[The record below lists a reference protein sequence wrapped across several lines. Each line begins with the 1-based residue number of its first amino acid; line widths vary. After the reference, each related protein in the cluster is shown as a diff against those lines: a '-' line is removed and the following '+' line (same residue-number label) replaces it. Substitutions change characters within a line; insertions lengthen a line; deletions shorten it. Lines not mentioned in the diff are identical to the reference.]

1 MLKPLFKLTGWR
13 IFNANEGPPDLDKIW
28 QDFNKR
34 LSKLFG
40 GKGKGDNS
48 GWGNNGGSD
57 GDKGGSNFRPTGR
70 GAGIGLGVILG
81 AIVALWL
88 ASGFYILPEGQNAAI
103 LRFGEFKNI
112 VTSAGFKWRLPKPI
126 EDHEMVNVQQLRQVE
141 VGYRGNVKTKQT
153 KESLMLTGDQSIVD
167 IQFAVQYRISNPADW
182 LFSNKPNRDVEEL
195 LRQAAETAMRAV
207 VGRKQIDDVL
217 YAEKDNVGKDAL
229 KEMQSIIDR
238 YKAGVTIN
246 DLTIQQVQPPEQV
259 QAAFEDANK
268 AAQDRE
274 RLINEGRAYANDVI
288 PKARGTSARLL
299 LEAEGY
305 KARVVSTAEGD
316 ASRFN
321 QVLTEYSKAPQV
333 TRERIYLETMQ
344 QIYANANKVYV
355 DNKAGANGGGGSL
368 LYLPL
373 DKLMQQAGG
382 NLGTIEVQRPPAT
395 EPARPEVPRA
405 ADDRRN
411 DIRNRDR

>member
-1 MLKPLFKLTGWR
+1 MSKLKGWR
-13 IFNANEGPPDLDKIW
+13 IFNSNDGPPDLDKVW
-28 QDFNKR
+28 QDFNRR

-40 GKGKGDNS
+40 GKGKGDTTAWGNS
-48 GWGNNGGSD
+48 GGNGSGG
-57 GDKGGSNFRPTGR
+57 GGGPSLRPTGR
-70 GAGIGLGVILG
+70 GASIGLGVILG
-81 AIVALWL
+81 ALLALWL

-112 VTSAGFKWRLPKPI
+112 VSTAGFKWRWPTPI
-126 EDHEMVNVQQLRQVE
+126 EAHELVNVQQLRQVE
-141 VGYRGNVKTKQT
+141 VGYRGNVKQKQS

-167 IQFAVQYRISNPADW
+167 VQFAVQYRISNPADW
-182 LFSNKPNRDVEEL
+182 LFNNRQNRDAEEL

-217 YAEKDNVGKDAL
+217 YAEKDTVGKDAL
-229 KEMQSIIDR
+229 KEMQAVVDR
-238 YKAGVTIN
+238 YKAGVTII
-246 DLTIQQVQPPEQV
+246 DLTIQQAQPPEQV

-299 LEAEGY
+299 QEAEGY
-305 KARVVSTAEGD
+305 KSRIVSAAEGD
-316 ASRFN
+316 SSRFK
-321 QVLTEYSKAPQV
+321 QVLNEYSKAPQV

-344 QIYANANKVYV
+344 QIYANANKVYI
-355 DNKAGANGGGGSL
+355 DSKSGSGGGGGNL

-373 DKLMQQAGG
+373 DKLMQQATGAGG
-382 NLGTIEVQRPPAT
+382 AVEITRPAPST
-395 EPARPEVPRA
+395 PEITRPEPTRP
-405 ADDRRN
+405 ADERRG
-411 DIRNRDR
+411 DLRNRDR

>member
-1 MLKPLFKLTGWR
+1 MLKLKGWR

-34 LSKLFG
+34 LGKLFG
-40 GKGKGDNS
+40 VKGKRDNS
-48 GWGNNGGSD
+48 AWGNSGGDGAGGNGGN
-57 GDKGGSNFRPTGR
+57 GGGFRPTGR

-112 VTSAGFKWRLPKPI
+112 VSSAGFKWRWPKPI

-167 IQFAVQYRISNPADW
+167 MQFAVQYRISNPADW
-182 LFSNKPNRDVEEL
+182 LFSNKPNRDAEEL

-217 YAEKDNVGKDAL
+217 YAEKDSVGKDAL
-229 KEMQSIIDR
+229 KEMQSIVDR

-246 DLTIQQVQPPEQV
+246 DLTIQQVQPPEPV

-274 RLINEGRAYANDVI
+274 ALINEGSAYANDVI
-288 PKARGTSARLL
+288 PKAKGTAARLL
-299 LEAEGY
+299 QEAEGY
-305 KARVVSTAEGD
+305 KSRIVSTAEGD

-321 QVLTEYSKAPQV
+321 QVYTEYSKAPQV

-344 QIYANANKVYV
+344 QIYSNANKVFV
-355 DNKAGANGGGGSL
+355 DNKSGSGNGSL

-382 NLGTIEVQRPPAT
+382 NLGTIEVPRPVVP
-395 EPARPEVPRA
+395 EPRAEVPRA
-405 ADDRRN
+405 ADDRRT
-411 DIRNRDR
+411 DIRNRER